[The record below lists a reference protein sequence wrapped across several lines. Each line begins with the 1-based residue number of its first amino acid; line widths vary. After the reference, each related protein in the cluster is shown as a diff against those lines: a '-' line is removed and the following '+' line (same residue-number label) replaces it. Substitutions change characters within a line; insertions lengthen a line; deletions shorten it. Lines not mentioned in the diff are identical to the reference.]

1 MEGFDSDTSNFVVP
15 YRAIRQP
22 AAFNLFKWFV
32 LGNRHKPGQ
41 HQAALI
47 HRAMSD
53 ARIARCVEV
62 RTWQGWFRK
71 TPRRAYGDTI
81 AVLDSYVAARTHP
94 PHWTLDVVAPQGR
107 FFLDLVEGGLAASLM
122 KPIAMKQPG
131 LALIR
136 RALDYEPLSRIHL
149 HIDAIES
156 AAMSEGN
163 GEATWE
169 LVKATAAKRVL
180 ELIHSRWCPRRG
192 TVYSELTPDL
202 ELAWQSAD
210 AGERE
215 RIRERYRRFK
225 PDRFAAD
232 RRRAPRPN
240 WSVVGVETDIAP
252 HNVYRLLLAL
262 AGDEDFLVADRLHVW
277 ALDLVSAGLAMHALA
292 WTDRYTTHGGRVSPE
307 MVYWAALEAV
317 FFSDE
322 PDCAVVTAI
331 AAAFNVNKTDFNEV
345 AAVNLYRARESYRH
359 LLSMLHVD
367 RKSLG
372 ALVARCWQARPIVY
386 RERRPD
392 A

>member
-1 MEGFDSDTSNFVVP
+1 MEGFDSDTQSFEVP
-15 YRAIRQP
+15 YRAIRQH

-41 HQAALI
+41 HQAALV

-53 ARIARCVEV
+53 AGIARCVEV
-62 RTWQGWFRK
+62 RTWRGWFGK

-94 PHWTLDVVAPQGR
+94 PHWTLDAVAPQGR

-122 KPIAMKQPG
+122 EPIAAREPWV
-131 LALIR
+131 ALMR
-136 RALDYEPLSRIHL
+136 RALNYEPLSRIHL

-156 AAMSEGN
+156 AALSEGN
-163 GEATWE
+163 GETRWE

-180 ELIHSRWCPRRG
+180 ELIHSRWSQRRG

-202 ELAWQSAD
+202 ELAWRAAD

-225 PDRFAAD
+225 PDRFAAE
-232 RRRAPRPN
+232 RRRAPRPD
-240 WSVVGVETDIAP
+240 WSVVGVEADIAP

-262 AGDEDFLVADRLHVW
+262 AADEDFLVADRLHVW
-277 ALDLVSAGLAMHALA
+277 TLDLVSAGLAMHALA
-292 WTDRYTTHGGRVSPE
+292 WTDRYTTHGRHLSPE
-307 MVYWAALEAV
+307 MIHWGALAAV

-322 PDCAVVTAI
+322 PNGAIMDAI
-331 AAAFNVNKTDFNEV
+331 AAAFRVNRTEFT
-345 AAVNLYRARESYRH
+345 AAAADNFCRARESYWN
-359 LLSMLHVD
+359 LLRMLHVD
-367 RKSLG
+367 RESLG
-372 ALVARCWQARPIVY
+372 ALVTRCWQVRPVVY
-386 RERRPD
+386 RG
-392 A
+392 

>member
-1 MEGFDSDTSNFVVP
+1 MIDLDSPAPSFEVP
-15 YRAIRQP
+15 HRALRQSI
-22 AAFNLFKWFV
+22 AVNLFKWLV
-32 LGNRHKPGQ
+32 LGELHIPGQ
-41 HQAALI
+41 HQVNKVLS
-47 HRAMSD
+47 AM
-53 ARIARCVEV
+53 EV
-62 RTWQGWFRK
+62 GGADRRVRERTWRDWFGE
-71 TPRRAYGDTI
+71 TPRHARRNKID
-81 AVLDSYVAARTHP
+81 VLDSYNTARTHP
-94 PHWTLDVVAPQGR
+94 PRWDLAAVKPQQG
-107 FFLDLVEGGLAASLM
+107 FFCDLVEGGLAASLM
-122 KPIAMKQPG
+122 EPIAMKQPG

-180 ELIHSRWCPRRG
+180 ELIYSRWSPRRG

-225 PDRFAAD
+225 PDLLAAD

-240 WSVVGVETDIAP
+240 WSVVGVETDTAP

-372 ALVARCWQARPIVY
+372 ALVARCWKVRPVVY
-386 RERRPD
+386 RG
-392 A
+392 